1 MMKLLLSVL
10 FITLFAARGSAQ
22 LSEGGLPWSMRHG
35 LDRSAVPTARTV
47 GIDPIA
53 VVAEDDRRAEAGSV
67 PADARMLAVEADL
80 STSGIWHTLPNGD
93 GVWRLRV
100 ESPGALATELF
111 FRDFHLPVG
120 GILHVHSG
128 DGEEILGGF
137 SGYHNKPNGIF
148 ATARVQGDACF
159 VEYFEPAAVRAEGR
173 FVISSLGHTYR
184 HLGGDRAGNC
194 QVDVNCSQEG
204 NGWQDQRDG
213 VVKLRLT
220 MNGLLYECSGG
231 LMNNVA
237 LDCSRYILTAYHCG
251 QDPDQNVISDAE
263 LLLTKFYFNYER
275 TGCGL
280 GSASTGHNITGAVRR
295 AESNDDGG
303 NNGSDFLLIEAED
316 AINDD
321 WAPFWL
327 GWDAG
332 AGQHTGGRCIHHP
345 QGDEKK
351 ISTFIAPTL
360 TTSWNFSGLGSHYL
374 VYWVGTANGW
384 GVTEGGSSG
393 SPLFDGA
400 GKVIGTLTGGS
411 SFCESQQSGGQELP
425 DVFGK
430 MSYHWSSNPGPA
442 TEELRTWLDPLNSGT
457 LVLEGSY
464 GPCGTIGVQESASL
478 ERALIA
484 PNPASDA
491 LRITFPTSAGW
502 INRVDVLDIT
512 GKVVASERI
521 TATENMVLV
530 VEHLSAGTYFARL
543 SSDGVFLPAVKFEV
557 VPR

>member
-1 MMKLLLSVL
+1 MKSLISVVLIALL
-10 FITLFAARGSAQ
+10 AAQGNAQ

-35 LDRSAVPTARTV
+35 LDRSAVPTARAIV
-47 GIDPIA
+47 IDPVA
-53 VVAEDDRRAEAGSV
+53 VAAEDARRAESGAV
-67 PADARMLAVEADL
+67 PADARMLAVDADL
-80 STSGIWHTLPNGD
+80 STSGVWHALPNGD
-93 GVWRLRV
+93 GIWRLRV

-111 FRDFHLPVG
+111 FRDFYLPLG
-120 GILHVHSG
+120 GILHVYSK

-137 SGYHNKPNGIF
+137 SGYHNKHNGIF
-148 ATARVQGDACF
+148 ATAQVQGDACF

-184 HLGGDRAGNC
+184 HLGGDRAANC
-194 QVDVNCSQEG
+194 HVDVNCAQEG

-220 MNGLLYECSGG
+220 MNGVLYECSGG
-231 LMNNVA
+231 LVNNVT
-237 LDCSRYILTAYHCG
+237 LDCSRYFLTAYHCG
-251 QDPDQNVISDAE
+251 QDPDLNVISDAD

-303 NNGSDFLLIEAED
+303 ANGSDFLLLEAED
-316 AINDD
+316 AVNDS
-321 WAPFWL
+321 WAPYWL
-327 GWDAG
+327 GWDA
-332 AGQHTGGRCIHHP
+332 ASGQHTGGKCIHHP

-351 ISTFIAPTL
+351 ISTFTAPTL
-360 TTSWNFSGLGSHYL
+360 TTSWNFSGLQSHYL
-374 VYWVGTANGW
+374 VYWVSTANGW
-384 GVTEGGSSG
+384 GVTAGGSSG
-393 SPLFDGA
+393 SPLFDA
-400 GKVIGTLTGGS
+400 SGKVIGTLTGGS
-411 SFCESQQSGGQELP
+411 SFCESQQPGGQELP

-442 TEELRTWLDPLNSGT
+442 TEELRTWLDPQNTGT

-478 ERALIA
+478 DRPLLA

-491 LRITFPTSAGW
+491 LRITFPTTAGP
-502 INRVDVLDIT
+502 INRVNVSDIT
-512 GKVVASERI
+512 GKVVASTRP
-521 TATENMVLV
+521 TATENMVLAV
-530 VEHLSAGTYFARL
+530 GHLSAGTYFVWL
-543 SSDGVFLPAVKFEV
+543 STDGASLPAVKFEV